1 MKKLLLIFVLT
12 IISKAL
18 YADTLW
24 CTGKILN
31 TYVSAGSGVFVK
43 PDWGDWK
50 LLCGLDG
57 SRHSIGT
64 ETCQAW
70 LSLAQVS
77 IAADKRLTIKLEN
90 VSGEC
95 STQANNGSFPK
106 PVYVQLVK

>member
-1 MKKLLLIFVLT
+1 MKKLISTLLLLLL
-12 IISKAL
+12 SKSVFAE
-18 YADTLW
+18 TLW

-31 TYVSAGSGVFVK
+31 TYVSSGSGVFVK
-43 PDWGDWK
+43 PDWGNWK

-57 SRHSIGT
+57 SRNEIST

-70 LSLAQVS
+70 LSMAQVS
-77 IAADKRLTIKLEN
+77 IAADKAVTIKLED

-95 STQANNGSFPK
+95 STQADNGSFPK